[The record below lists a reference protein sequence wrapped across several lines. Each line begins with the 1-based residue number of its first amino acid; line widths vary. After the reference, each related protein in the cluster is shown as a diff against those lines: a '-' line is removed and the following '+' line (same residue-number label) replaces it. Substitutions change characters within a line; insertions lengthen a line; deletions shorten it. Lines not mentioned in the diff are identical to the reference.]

1 MTSTRKKNVDML
13 HRNKLKMY
21 HRTKRKMQ
29 NCKCMED
36 NIGENLGELGYAMTS

>member
-1 MTSTRKKNVDML
+1 ML

-21 HRTKRKMQ
+21 HRTKCKIQ

-36 NIGENLGELGYAMTS
+36 NIGENPDELVCAMTC